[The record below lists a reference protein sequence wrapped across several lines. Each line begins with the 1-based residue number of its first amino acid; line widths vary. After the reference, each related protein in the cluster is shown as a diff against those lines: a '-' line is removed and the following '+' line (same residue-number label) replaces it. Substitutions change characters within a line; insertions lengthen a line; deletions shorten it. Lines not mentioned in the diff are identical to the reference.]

1 MIVNCFKEQISK
13 VVILHAQGANR
24 VTSSG
29 CPASVSTPL
38 ALGSSGPL
46 VGIPEASRRLTRVN
60 WTPSLSRADLKP
72 SGPRALP
79 KDLGWTSYSEPLGP
93 DLSPAS
99 VSPQAATCLVA
110 RDHAQGQSPLQEA
123 ARTRCRSSGASWGQ
137 GPLCQPGWGGGS
149 SPEPS
154 AQAWRAQPTSAPLTT
169 LTCP

>member
-1 MIVNCFKEQISK
+1 MIVNCFNEQISK
-13 VVILHAQGANR
+13 VVILHAEGANR
-24 VTSSG
+24 VTSS
-29 CPASVSTPL
+29 SLSMPL

-46 VGIPEASRRLTRVN
+46 TGIPEASRHLTRVN

-72 SGPRALP
+72 SGSRALR

-123 ARTRCRSSGASWGQ
+123 ARTGCRSSGASWGQ
-137 GPLCQPGWGGGS
+137 GPLGQPGWGGGS
-149 SPEPS
+149 SP
-154 AQAWRAQPTSAPLTT
+154 RALRAGHGHGGHSPRAPCQP
-169 LTCP
+169 C